1 MSSAHRV
8 SLIIPC
14 FRDSATLARAIDSV
28 MAQTRQVDEIIV
40 VNDCSP
46 ETSQIEQVLCKY
58 PVVVYVRNASNL
70 GLAATRN
77 VGISVATGDVVSFLD
92 ADDELHP
99 QKIEFQLSLLRDGMA
114 VACGV
119 RIIRGGQRTSGYP
132 QYLEMRG
139 VRTVTDD
146 KRLMFRNYLTGAS
159 LMTSRELLLGVGC
172 YDESFRSCE
181 DFDLWLRLIEHGAV
195 ILELKMP
202 LYFYYFN
209 PLGLSKNLQS
219 ISQWEIE
226 VLKRH
231 FSRENNSQY
240 SRSLQSIVWAV
251 WLCKHFARAEIAGDK
266 ILRRKTLEN
275 ASRLI
280 AWPLLGWLVSVFGKM
295 RIFLPYRWLWQILEM
310 VRRMVARHHE

>member
-1 MSSAHRV
+1 MSSEHRV

-28 MAQTRQVDEIIV
+28 KAQTRQVDEIVV

-46 ETSQIEQVLCKY
+46 ETAQIEQVLRNY
-58 PVVVYVRNASNL
+58 PLVVYVRNASNL

-99 QKIEFQLSLLRDGMA
+99 QKIEFQLSLLRDGA
-114 VACGV
+114 VVACGV
-119 RIIRGGQRTSGYP
+119 RIIRGGQSTSGYP
-132 QYLEMRG
+132 QYSEMRG

-146 KRLMFRNYLTGAS
+146 KRLMFQNFLTGAS
-159 LMTSRELLLGVGC
+159 LMASRELLLSVGG
-172 YDESFRSCE
+172 YDETFRSCE
-181 DFDLWLRLIEHGAV
+181 DFDLWFRLIEHGV
-195 ILELKMP
+195 MIFQLKMP

-231 FSRENNSQY
+231 FSREINCQY
-240 SRSLQSIVWAV
+240 SRSLQPIVWAI

-266 ILRRKTLEN
+266 ILRERTLEN
-275 ASRLI
+275 VPHLV
-280 AWPLLGWLVSVFGKM
+280 AWPLLAALISTLGRM
-295 RIFLPYRWLWQILEM
+295 RIFLPYSWVLQVSGA
-310 VRRMVARHHE
+310 VRRKTPQAS